1 MSRRIVVRPSA
12 ERDVAEAAAYYF
24 EQAGRGEAGFALA
37 SRFLAAVRAA
47 ITAVTERP
55 LAWPLVTNNKRRY
68 LVSLHDRF
76 PFVVYYA
83 VTDEEVAI
91 VAILRGSRNPTTWK
105 HRR

>member
-1 MSRRIVVRPSA
+1 VTRRVVVRPSA
-12 ERDVAEAAAYYF
+12 ERDVAEAAAYYL
-24 EQAGRGEAGFALA
+24 EQAGGREAGLALA

-47 ITAVTERP
+47 LTAIAERP
-55 LAWPLVTNNKRRY
+55 LAWPLVTLTKRRY

-83 VTDEEVAI
+83 VMDEEIAI
-91 VAILRGSRNPTTWK
+91 VAILRGSRDPARWK